1 MFVAETCIVSKTRE
15 NIMGLDNTQQFYLD
29 HADWIMP
36 TVLFG
41 TVTNEA
47 CYIDRGPKGNI
58 YRVHE
63 TPQTLEYMKWLNY
76 PWHI

>member
-41 TVTNEA
+41 T
-47 CYIDRGPKGNI
+47 CWIS
-58 YRVHE
+58 HE
-63 TPQTLEYMKWLNY
+63 FTFQFDKYDSLGMESLSVS
-76 PWHI
+76 HRQIV